1 MPGIK
6 HLNWDGKNDLGQKL
20 GNGLYFARP
29 ENESGLETVKLVLI
43 K

>member
-6 HLNWDGKNDLGQKL
+6 YLSWDGKNDLGQKL
-20 GNGLYFARP
+20 GNGLYFAHP